1 MSLYGSIVVKQ
12 HILPQLLFNLDET
25 PMTFTD
31 QYKYSEIMMEDGQLP
46 AAVIPE
52 RMANVT
58 ILLTIPA
65 VGTRLPTVILW
76 PAKTVP
82 EELQV

>member
-58 ILLTIPA
+58 ILLTNYPCS
-65 VGTRLPTVILW
+65 W
-76 PAKTVP
+76 NKTTYSY
-82 EELQV
+82 LMAG